1 MQKKRG
7 RTAHE
12 KPRSRDLGRA
22 ALHRKRLPKKTIRIK
37 LQLPGQSYEMLS
49 RYVERFLNTT
59 LEKKLQDVLICW
71 IDKAISYSIEL
82 EI

>member
-12 KPRSRDLGRA
+12 RPKSHDLDRA
-22 ALHRKRLPKKTIRIK
+22 ALQKKKLPKKEIKIK
-37 LQLPGQSYEMLS
+37 LQLPGRSYKTLS
-49 RYVERFLNTT
+49 KYVKRYFDMT

-82 EI
+82 KI